1 MSQAPAESS
10 PAPILIKERED
21 SILIARMNRPERM
34 NAMGGGLREALED
47 AWFEF
52 RDDPKLKVMI
62 ITGVGDRAFCAGA
75 DLRENDKK
83 ARELGAQ
90 SAQALIDAQRAAG
103 IAPSFTANNFHLY
116 KPVIAAINGWCLA
129 GGCEMALGCDLRI
142 IERHAKMGLPEV
154 KRGMGAK
161 ATTHKL
167 HFLTYLAS
175 GLEIVWTGDPV
186 TAERAVELG
195 LANEVVPTGQSVE
208 RAKEI
213 ARAICRRPMSYVQ
226 YHKERVFQS
235 VGVPLAQALAMEQ
248 RYPPHQSEDYRRG
261 LIASL
266 ASPLPGWA
274 GAARPYEA

>member
-1 MSQAPAESS
+1 MSQSQTAA
-10 PAPILIKERED
+10 APILLKARED
-21 SILIARMNRPERM
+21 GIFIARMNRPERM

-52 RDDPKLKVMI
+52 RDDPALKVMI
-62 ITGVGDRAFCAGA
+62 ITGVGNRAFCAGA

-90 SAQALIDAQRAAG
+90 SAQALIDAQRGAT

-129 GGCEMALGCDLRI
+129 GGCEMAMGCDMRI
-142 IERHAKMGLPEV
+142 IESHAKMGLPEV

-167 HFLTYLAS
+167 YFLTYLSA

-195 LANEVVPTGQSVE
+195 IANEVVPTGQSVE
-208 RAKEI
+208 RAKAI
-213 ARAICRRPMSYVQ
+213 ARDICRRPMSYVQ
-226 YHKERVFQS
+226 YHKERLLQS
-235 VGVPLAQALAMEQ
+235 VGVPLDYALAMEQ
-248 RYPPHQSEDYRRG
+248 RFPPHLSEDYRRG
-261 LIASL
+261 LQASL
-266 ASPLPGWA
+266 ASKLPGWP
-274 GAARPYEA
+274 GN

>member
-1 MSQAPAESS
+1 MAQSQTETS
-10 PAPILIKERED
+10 PAPI
-21 SILIARMNRPERM
+21 RMNRPERM

-52 RDDPKLKVMI
+52 RDDPALKVMI

-90 SAQALIDAQRAAG
+90 SAQALLDAQRAAN

-167 HFLTYLAS
+167 HFLTRLPS

-186 TAERAVELG
+186 TADRALELG
-195 LANEVVPTGQSVE
+195 MVNEVVPTGQSVE
-208 RAKEI
+208 RAREI
-213 ARAICRRPMSYVQ
+213 AREICRRPMRYVQ
-226 YHKERVFQS
+226 YHKERFFQS
-235 VGVPLAQALAMEQ
+235 LGMPLAYALATEQ
-248 RYPPHQSEDYRRG
+248 RFPPHQGEDYRRG
-261 LIASL
+261 LQASL
-266 ASPLPGWA
+266 ASTLPGWS
-274 GAARPYEA
+274 GT

>member
-1 MSQAPAESS
+1 MAQAPTETAA
-10 PAPILIKERED
+10 APILIKERD
-21 SILIARMNRPERM
+21 DGIFIARMNRPERM

-47 AWFEF
+47 VWFEF
-52 RDDPKLKVMI
+52 RDDATLKVMI

-75 DLRENDKK
+75 DLRENDRK

-90 SAQALIDAQRAAG
+90 SAQALLDAQRAAG

-129 GGCEMALGCDLRI
+129 GGCEMAMGCDIRI

-161 ATTHKL
+161 NTTHKL
-167 HFLTYLAS
+167 YFLTYLAS
-175 GLEIVWTGDPV
+175 GLEIVWTGDPLS
-186 TAERAVELG
+186 AERAVELG
-195 LANEVVPTGQSVE
+195 MANEVVATGQSLV
-208 RAKEI
+208 RAMEI
-213 ARAICRRPMSYVQ
+213 ARDISRRPMAYMR

-248 RYPPHQSEDYRRG
+248 RFPPHESEDYRRG
-261 LIASL
+261 LQASL
-266 ASPLPGWA
+266 AAKLPGW
-274 GAARPYEA
+274 PNP

>member
-1 MSQAPAESS
+1 MSQSPTENS
-10 PAPILIKERED
+10 PAPILIKAREEG
-21 SILIARMNRPERM
+21 ILIARMNRPERM
-34 NAMGGGLREALED
+34 NALGGGLREALED

-52 RDDPKLKVMI
+52 RDDATLKVMI

-75 DLRENDKK
+75 DLRENDKR

-90 SAQALIDAQRAAG
+90 SAQALIDAQRAAA

-129 GGCEMALGCDLRI
+129 GGCEVAMGCDIRI
-142 IERHAKMGLPEV
+142 IESHAKMGLPEV

-175 GLEIVWTGDPV
+175 GLEIVWTGDPL

-195 LANEVVPTGQSVE
+195 IANEVVPTGQSVG
-208 RAKEI
+208 RAMQI
-213 ARAICRRPMSYVQ
+213 AREICRRPMSYVH
-226 YHKERVFQS
+226 YHKERVLQS
-235 VGVPLAQALAMEQ
+235 LGVPLASALAMEQ
-248 RYPPHQSEDYRRG
+248 RFPPHESADYRRG
-261 LIASL
+261 LQASL
-266 ASPLPGWA
+266 KAKLPGWP
-274 GAARPYEA
+274 GNF

>member
-1 MSQAPAESS
+1 MTEPSTENSTARL
-10 PAPILIKERED
+10 LIKERENG
-21 SILIARMNRPERM
+21 ILIARMNRPERM
-34 NAMGGGLREALED
+34 NAMGGGLREALEE

-52 RDDPKLKVMI
+52 RDDPTLKVMI

-103 IAPSFTANNFHLY
+103 IAPSFTGNNFHLY

-129 GGCEMALGCDLRI
+129 GGCEMALGCDIRI
-142 IERHAKMGLPEV
+142 LERHAKMGLPEV

-175 GLEIVWTGDPV
+175 GLEIVWTGDPL
-186 TAERAVELG
+186 TADRALELG
-195 LANEVVPTGQSVE
+195 LANEVVPTGHSVE
-208 RAKEI
+208 RAKAI
-213 ARAICRRPMSYVQ
+213 AREICRRPMTYVQ

-248 RYPPHQSEDYRRG
+248 RFPPHESADYRRG
-261 LIASL
+261 LQASL
-266 ASPLPGWA
+266 LAKLPGW
-274 GAARPYEA
+274 PSH

>member
-1 MSQAPAESS
+1 MSMPQSQTENS
-10 PAPILIKERED
+10 PAPILIKEREEG
-21 SILIARMNRPERM
+21 ILIARMNRPERM

-52 RDDPKLKVMI
+52 RDDPALKVMI

-75 DLRENDKK
+75 DLRENDKR

-90 SAQALIDAQRAAG
+90 SAQALIDAQRSAG

-129 GGCEMALGCDLRI
+129 GGCEMAMGCDIRI
-142 IERHAKMGLPEV
+142 IESHAKMGLPEV

-175 GLEIVWTGDPV
+175 GLEIVWTGDPL
-186 TAERAVELG
+186 TADRAVELG
-195 LANEVVPTGQSVE
+195 LANEVVPTGHSVE
-208 RAKEI
+208 RAMQI
-213 ARAICRRPMSYVQ
+213 AREICRRPMTYVQ
-226 YHKERVFQS
+226 YHKERVLQS
-235 VGVPLAQALAMEQ
+235 LGVPLAHALAMEQ
-248 RYPPHQSEDYRRG
+248 RFPPHESEDYQRG
-261 LIASL
+261 LQASL
-266 ASPLPGWA
+266 EAKLPGWS
-274 GAARPYEA
+274 GN

>member
-1 MSQAPAESS
+1 MAQSQTEAAAAPL
-10 PAPILIKERED
+10 LIKEREEG
-21 SILIARMNRPERM
+21 IFIARMNRPERM

-52 RDDPKLKVMI
+52 RDDAQLKVMI
-62 ITGVGDRAFCAGA
+62 ITGVGERAFCAGA

-90 SAQALIDAQRAAG
+90 SAQALLDAQRGTG

-129 GGCEMALGCDLRI
+129 GGCEMALGCDIRI

-186 TAERAVELG
+186 TAQRAVELG
-195 LANEVVPTGQSVE
+195 LANEVVETGHSVE
-208 RAKEI
+208 RAMEI
-213 ARAICRRPMSYVQ
+213 ARDICRRPLNYVQ
-226 YHKERVFQS
+226 FHKERVFQS
-235 VGVPLAQALAMEQ
+235 VGVPLAQALAMQQ
-248 RYPPHQSEDYRRG
+248 RFPPHESTDYRRG
-261 LIASL
+261 LEASL
-266 ASPLPGWA
+266 AAGLPGWPA
-274 GAARPYEA
+274 KN

>member
-1 MSQAPAESS
+1 MAQAPTETAA
-10 PAPILIKERED
+10 APILIKERD
-21 SILIARMNRPERM
+21 DGIFIARMNRPERL
-34 NAMGGGLREALED
+34 NAMGGGLREALEE

-52 RDDPKLKVMI
+52 RDDATLKVMI

-75 DLRENDKK
+75 DLRENDRK

-90 SAQALIDAQRAAG
+90 SAQALLDAQRAAR

-129 GGCEMALGCDLRI
+129 GGCEMAMGCDIRI

-161 ATTHKL
+161 NTTHKL
-167 HFLTYLAS
+167 YFLTYLAS
-175 GLEIVWTGDPV
+175 GLEIVWTGDPLS
-186 TAERAVELG
+186 AERAVELG
-195 LANEVVPTGQSVE
+195 MANEVVPTGQSLP
-208 RAKEI
+208 RSMEI
-213 ARAICRRPMSYVQ
+213 ARDICRRPMAHMR

-248 RYPPHQSEDYRRG
+248 RFPPHESEDYRRG
-261 LIASL
+261 LQASL
-266 ASPLPGWA
+266 AARRPGW
-274 GAARPYEA
+274 PNL

>member
-1 MSQAPAESS
+1 MSQPTSTPATAS
-10 PAPILIKERED
+10 LLLKEHD
-21 SILIARMNRPERM
+21 DGIFIARMNRPERM

-52 RDDPKLKVMI
+52 RDDSQLKVMI
-62 ITGVGDRAFCAGA
+62 ITGVGERAFCAGA

-90 SAQALIDAQRAAG
+90 SAQALIDARRGAV

-129 GGCEMALGCDLRI
+129 GGCEMALGCDMRI

-161 ATTHKL
+161 ATSHKL
-167 HFLTYLAS
+167 YFLAHLAS
-175 GLEIVWTGDPV
+175 GLEIVWTGDPI

-195 LANEVVPTGQSVE
+195 LANEVVETGQSVA
-208 RAKEI
+208 RAVEI
-213 ARAICRRPMSYVQ
+213 ARDMCRRPMSYLQ

-248 RYPPHQSEDYRRG
+248 RFPPHLGEAYRLG
-261 LIASL
+261 LQASL
-266 ASPLPGWA
+266 KSNLPGWS
-274 GAARPYEA
+274 GHQRTN

>member
-1 MSQAPAESS
+1 
-10 PAPILIKERED
+10 
-21 SILIARMNRPERM
+21 MNRPERM

-52 RDDPKLKVMI
+52 RDDPALKVMI

-90 SAQALIDAQRAAG
+90 SAQALLDAQRAAN

-129 GGCEMALGCDLRI
+129 GGCEMALGCDIRI

-167 HFLTYLAS
+167 HFLTRLPS

-186 TAERAVELG
+186 TADRALELG
-195 LANEVVPTGQSVE
+195 MANEVVPTGQSVE

-213 ARAICRRPMSYVQ
+213 AREICRRPMQYVQ
-226 YHKERVFQS
+226 YHKERFFQS
-235 VGVPLAQALAMEQ
+235 LGLPLAYALAMEQ
-248 RYPPHQSEDYRRG
+248 RFPPHHSEDYRRG
-261 LIASL
+261 LQASL
-266 ASPLPGWA
+266 ASKLPGWS
-274 GAARPYEA
+274 GT

>member
-1 MSQAPAESS
+1 MAQSASTTS
-10 PAPILIKERED
+10 PAPLLIKERD
-21 SILIARMNRPERM
+21 DGIFIARMNRPERM
-34 NAMGGGLREALED
+34 NAMGGGLREALEE

-52 RDDPKLKVMI
+52 RDDSELKVMI
-62 ITGVGDRAFCAGA
+62 ITGVGERAFCAGA

-90 SAQALIDAQRAAG
+90 SAQALIDARRGAA

-129 GGCEMALGCDLRI
+129 GGCEMAMGCDMRI

-167 HFLTYLAS
+167 HFLVHLAS
-175 GLEIVWTGDPV
+175 GLEIVWTGDPI

-195 LANEVVPTGQSVE
+195 LANEVVETGQSVA
-208 RAKEI
+208 RAMEI
-213 ARAICRRPMSYVQ
+213 ARSMCRRPMSYLQ

-248 RYPPHQSEDYRRG
+248 RFPPHLGEAYRRG
-261 LIASL
+261 LQASL
-266 ASPLPGWA
+266 TATLPGWP
-274 GAARPYEA
+274 GLQRTN

>member
-1 MSQAPAESS
+1 
-10 PAPILIKERED
+10 
-21 SILIARMNRPERM
+21 
-34 NAMGGGLREALED
+34 
-47 AWFEF
+47 
-52 RDDPKLKVMI
+52 MI

-90 SAQALIDAQRAAG
+90 SAQALLDAQRGTG

-175 GLEIVWTGDPV
+175 GLEMVWTGDPL
-186 TAERAVELG
+186 TAERALELG
-195 LANEVVPTGQSVE
+195 LANEVVPTGQSVG

-213 ARAICRRPMSYVQ
+213 ARDMCRRPMAYVQ
-226 YHKERVFQS
+226 YHKERCFQS
-235 VGVPLAQALAMEQ
+235 IGVPLNYALAMEQ
-248 RYPPHQSEDYRRG
+248 RFSPHESEDYRRG
-261 LIASL
+261 LQASL
-266 ASPLPGWA
+266 ASMLPGWPGNSRA
-274 GAARPYEA
+274 ERG

>member
-1 MSQAPAESS
+1 MAQAPTETAA
-10 PAPILIKERED
+10 APILIKERD
-21 SILIARMNRPERM
+21 DGIFIARMNRPERM

-47 AWFEF
+47 VWFEF
-52 RDDPKLKVMI
+52 RDDATLKVMI

-75 DLRENDKK
+75 DLRENDRK

-90 SAQALIDAQRAAG
+90 SAQALLDAQRAAG

-129 GGCEMALGCDLRI
+129 GGCEMAMGCDIRI

-161 ATTHKL
+161 NTTHKL
-167 HFLTYLAS
+167 YFLTYLAS
-175 GLEIVWTGDPV
+175 GLEIVWTGDPLS
-186 TAERAVELG
+186 AERAVELG
-195 LANEVVPTGQSVE
+195 MANEVVATGQSL
-208 RAKEI
+208 
-213 ARAICRRPMSYVQ
+213 ARAMEVARDICRRPMAYMR

-248 RYPPHQSEDYRRG
+248 RFPPHESEDYRRG
-261 LIASL
+261 LQASL
-266 ASPLPGWA
+266 AAKLPGW
-274 GAARPYEA
+274 PNP

>member
-1 MSQAPAESS
+1 MTTMAQPQTETSA
-10 PAPILIKERED
+10 APILIKERED
-21 SILIARMNRPERM
+21 AILVARMNRPERM

-52 RDDPKLKVMI
+52 RDDATLKVMI

-90 SAQALIDAQRAAG
+90 SAQALLDAQRAAG

-129 GGCEMALGCDLRI
+129 GGCEMALGCDMRI

-161 ATTHKL
+161 ATAHKL
-167 HFLTYLAS
+167 YFLTYLAS
-175 GLEIVWTGDPV
+175 GLEMVWTGDPL

-195 LANEVVPTGQSVE
+195 LANEVVPTGQSLE
-208 RAKEI
+208 RAKAI
-213 ARAICRRPMSYVQ
+213 AREICRRPMSHVQ
-226 YHKERVFQS
+226 YHKERFFQS
-235 VGVPLAQALAMEQ
+235 VGVPLDYALAMAQ
-248 RYPPHQSEDYRRG
+248 RFPPHESAEYRRG
-261 LIASL
+261 LQASL
-266 ASPLPGWA
+266 ASKLPGWP
-274 GAARPYEA
+274 GQ

>member
-1 MSQAPAESS
+1 MTETAS
-10 PAPILIKERED
+10 LLLKERDEG
-21 SILIARMNRPERM
+21 IFIARMNRPERM

-52 RDDPKLKVMI
+52 RDDPQLKVMI

-90 SAQALIDAQRAAG
+90 SAQALIDAQRGAV

-167 HFLTYLAS
+167 HFLAHLAS

-186 TAERAVELG
+186 TAQRAVELG
-195 LANEVVPTGQSVE
+195 LANEVVETGQSVA
-208 RAKEI
+208 RAVEI
-213 ARAICRRPMSYVQ
+213 ARAMCHRPITYLQ

-248 RYPPHQSEDYRRG
+248 RFPPHHGEEYRRG
-261 LIASL
+261 LQASL
-266 ASPLPGWA
+266 ASRLPGWP
-274 GAARPYEA
+274 GH

>member
-1 MSQAPAESS
+1 MSQSQTETA
-10 PAPILIKERED
+10 PAPILLKERED
-21 SILIARMNRPERM
+21 GILIARMNRPERM

-52 RDDPKLKVMI
+52 RDDPALKVMI
-62 ITGVGDRAFCAGA
+62 ITGVGTRAFCAGA

-90 SAQALIDAQRAAG
+90 SAQALIDAQRGAT

-129 GGCEMALGCDLRI
+129 GGCEMALGCDMRI
-142 IERHAKMGLPEV
+142 IESHAKMGLPEV

-167 HFLTYLAS
+167 YFLTYLSA

-195 LANEVVPTGQSVE
+195 IANEVVATGQSVE
-208 RAKEI
+208 RAKAV
-213 ARAICRRPMSYVQ
+213 AREICRRPMSYVQ
-226 YHKERVFQS
+226 YHKERLLQS
-235 VGVPLAQALAMEQ
+235 LGVPLDYALAMEQ
-248 RYPPHQSEDYRRG
+248 RFPPHQGEDYRRG
-261 LIASL
+261 LQASL
-266 ASPLPGWA
+266 ASKLPGWP
-274 GAARPYEA
+274 GN

>member
-1 MSQAPAESS
+1 MSMPQSQTENS
-10 PAPILIKERED
+10 PAPILIKEREEG
-21 SILIARMNRPERM
+21 ILIARMNRPERM

-52 RDDPKLKVMI
+52 RDDPALKVMI

-75 DLRENDKK
+75 DLRENDKR

-90 SAQALIDAQRAAG
+90 SAQALIDAQRSAG

-129 GGCEMALGCDLRI
+129 GGCEMAMGCDIRI
-142 IERHAKMGLPEV
+142 IESHAKMGLPEV

-175 GLEIVWTGDPV
+175 GLEIVWTGDPL
-186 TAERAVELG
+186 TADRAVELG
-195 LANEVVPTGQSVE
+195 IANEVVPTGHSVE
-208 RAKEI
+208 RARQI
-213 ARAICRRPMSYVQ
+213 AREICRRPMTYVQ
-226 YHKERVFQS
+226 YHKERVLQS
-235 VGVPLAQALAMEQ
+235 LGVPLAHALAMEQ
-248 RYPPHQSEDYRRG
+248 RFPPHESEDYQRG
-261 LIASL
+261 LQASL
-266 ASPLPGWA
+266 ESTLPGWP
-274 GAARPYEA
+274 GN

>member
-1 MSQAPAESS
+1 MAQTAAPAS
-10 PAPILIKERED
+10 PAPLLLKARD
-21 SILIARMNRPERM
+21 DGILIARMNRPERM

-52 RDDPKLKVMI
+52 RDDVELKVMI

-75 DLRENDKK
+75 DLRENDRK

-90 SAQALIDAQRAAG
+90 SAQALIDAQRG
-103 IAPSFTANNFHLY
+103 TVIAPSFTANNFHLY

-129 GGCEMALGCDLRI
+129 GGCEMALGCDMRI

-167 HFLTYLAS
+167 HFLSHLAS
-175 GLEIVWTGDPV
+175 GLEMVWTGDPI

-195 LANEVVPTGQSVE
+195 LANEMVETGQSVA
-208 RAKEI
+208 RAMEI
-213 ARAICRRPMSYVQ
+213 ARDMCSRPMAYLQ

-248 RYPPHQSEDYRRG
+248 RFPPHQDEAYRRG
-261 LIASL
+261 LTASL
-266 ASPLPGWA
+266 ASKLPGWSRNPRA
-274 GAARPYEA
+274 N